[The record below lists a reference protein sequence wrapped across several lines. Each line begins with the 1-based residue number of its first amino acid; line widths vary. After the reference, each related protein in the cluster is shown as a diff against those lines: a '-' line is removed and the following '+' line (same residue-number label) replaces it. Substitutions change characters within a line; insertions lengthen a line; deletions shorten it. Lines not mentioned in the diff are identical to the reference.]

1 MSRFKD
7 WKPPTFDER
16 GMTRWNWMCTHPENL
31 EIGMNVD
38 IGAFTY
44 IQAEEGVILEDD
56 VQISGG
62 CKIYS
67 VSTILGAEGLGIV
80 GESDVVYRRLRGKIV
95 LKRAACVGANSV
107 VLPGV
112 TIGEEAVVGA
122 LSLVKRDVPAGEIWG
137 GVPARKIVYEIKLMP
152 NDGSFEYE

>member
-1 MSRFKD
+1 LSRFKD
-7 WKPPTFDER
+7 WKTPIFDES

-67 VSTILGAEGLGIV
+67 VNTIEGI
-80 GESDVVYRRLRGKIV
+80 RGKV
-95 LKRAACVGANSV
+95 LFKKGACVGANSV

-112 TIGEEAVVGA
+112 TIGEKAVVGA
-122 LSLVKRDVPAGEIWG
+122 LSLVKTDVPAGEIWG
-137 GVPARKIVYEIKLMP
+137 GVPARKIVQM
-152 NDGSFEYE
+152 

>member
-1 MSRFKD
+1 MSRFKE
-7 WKPPTFDER
+7 WEPPTFDES
-16 GMTRWNWMCTHPENL
+16 GMTRWNWMCIHPENL
-31 EIGMNVD
+31 EIGRNVD
-38 IGAFTY
+38 VGAFTL

-67 VSTILGAEGLGIV
+67 VNTIDGT
-80 GESDVVYRRLRGKIV
+80 RGKVVI
-95 LKRAACVGANSV
+95 KRGACVGGNSV

-122 LSLVKRDVPAGEIWG
+122 LSLVKKDIPAGEVWG
-137 GVPARKIVYEIKLMP
+137 GVPARRIK
-152 NDGSFEYE
+152 